1 MSFEQMLSVSS
12 SCDLAE
18 AHSRR
23 AEVRSCKAPIL
34 GTELDRLSG
43 IVYLVLD
50 GHIKKKNITYMC

>member
-50 GHIKKKNITYMC
+50 GHIKKKT